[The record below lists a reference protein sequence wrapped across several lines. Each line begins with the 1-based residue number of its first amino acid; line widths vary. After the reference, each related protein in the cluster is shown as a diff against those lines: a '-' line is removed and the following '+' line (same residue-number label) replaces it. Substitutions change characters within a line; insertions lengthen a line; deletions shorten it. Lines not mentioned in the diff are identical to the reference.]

1 LFCPFLRIN
10 SVAVLRMGTWAV
22 LLASQAAAA
31 TPDAVIRLMSSHPFI
46 RVDLLLFLLPLR
58 LPLQL

>member
-1 LFCPFLRIN
+1 M
-10 SVAVLRMGTWAV
+10 STWAV

-46 RVDLLLFLLPLR
+46 RVDLLLLVLR
-58 LPLQL
+58 LPLLLQL